1 MNDQLDNAE
10 NYEEDDDQ
18 SVGEEYR
25 IWKKNAP
32 YLYDVL
38 LTTGLDWPSLSINWL
53 PTIDM
58 YYIFNFY
65 LVHRR
70 AT

>member
-53 PTIDM
+53 PTIEM
-58 YYIFNFY
+58 YYII
-65 LVHRR
+65 
-70 AT
+70 